1 MILSADRIEIREV
14 FAGLYPK
21 NQLLVDRIADS
32 MRGPDGFREGHELSV
47 WVNAEG
53 VPILVDGHQRLEA
66 ARLAGIAVVPV
77 IAIPV
82 NDEREALEW
91 AIREQRDRRNLS
103 DKDRRAH
110 DARAIAALDRP
121 KEERHE
127 AKAKNAEK
135 NEVSM
140 DTSFHGG
147 DSATRTASVVGTS
160 RATVNRVRTVLDS
173 GDEPLKAKLLSG
185 EITPRAAAREIKKEK
200 KEKPAAKL
208 EETKGFK
215 RLPRRPLSARAES
228 ALSSIENHVEY
239 LLAEVKLSDLGDGAG
254 MFSARVAAVRKALLP
269 LSKVKG
275 EGQ

>member
-1 MILSADRIEIREV
+1 MILSTDRIEIREV

-21 NQLLVDRIADS
+21 DQLLVDRMADS

-53 VPILVDGHQRLEA
+53 VPVLVDGHQRLEA
-66 ARLAGIAVVPV
+66 AKLAGITAVPV

-103 DKDRRAH
+103 EKDRRAH

-121 KEERHE
+121 KEER
-127 AKAKNAEK
+127 KAASPTQPGRGSVDPRGEHG
-135 NEVSM
+135 
-140 DTSFHGG
+140 TSA
-147 DSATRTASVVGTS
+147 DRTAAVVGTS
-160 RATVNRVRTVLDS
+160 SATVKRVRTVLDS
-173 GDEPLKAKLLSG
+173 GDESLKAKLLSG
-185 EITPRAAAREIKKEK
+185 EITPRAAAREIK

-228 ALSSIENHVEY
+228 AISSIENDVEY

-254 MFSARVAAVRKALLP
+254 VFAARVAAVRKALLP
-269 LSKVKG
+269 LSRTKG
-275 EGQ
+275 ESQ